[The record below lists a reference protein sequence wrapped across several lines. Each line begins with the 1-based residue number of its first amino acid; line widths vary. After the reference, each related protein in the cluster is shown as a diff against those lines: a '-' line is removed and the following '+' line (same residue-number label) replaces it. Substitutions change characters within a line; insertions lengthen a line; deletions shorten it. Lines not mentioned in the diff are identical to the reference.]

1 MSRRVR
7 VGESLSGH
15 ARGEKTMTAYR
26 SRGVAI
32 ALAATA
38 FLAGCGP
45 AEANGADEAP
55 AETGRVLNV
64 EVTTVELSDFTDVIR
79 LTGTVVANRDVIVS
93 AEESGIVTE
102 LLVRKGA
109 TVGAGRPIAR
119 IDDRLLA
126 SQTAQA
132 RAQAALA
139 RELWERRKRLF
150 EEDQVGSELA
160 YLEARYQ
167 AEQAEAALATLERR
181 LERTVVTAPIEGVLD
196 DRLVEVGA
204 MVGPGTPVARIVDL
218 NPLKVTGGVPERY
231 APDIRPGALA
241 TVRFDALEGREF
253 SGTIDYVGAAVNPS
267 NRTFPVELRLPDA
280 GRSVKP
286 EMIADI
292 EVVRSVSKHAVVVP
306 QDALVR
312 VEDGYV
318 VFIVAGPGET
328 STVETRS
335 VTLGPS
341 QRDAVVV
348 SSGLEPGDRVVVV
361 GQKLVAV
368 GDRVRVVGER

>member
-1 MSRRVR
+1 MS
-7 VGESLSGH
+7 
-15 ARGEKTMTAYR
+15 AYR
-26 SRGVAI
+26 SRSGAVTLVAV
-32 ALAATA
+32 AATG

-45 AEANGADEAP
+45 AEANGADEPP

-64 EVTTVELSDFTDVIR
+64 EVITIELSDFTDVIR

-167 AEQAEAALATLERR
+167 SEQAEAALATLERR

-204 MVGPGTPVARIVDL
+204 MVSPGTPVARIVDL
-218 NPLKVTGGVPERY
+218 NPLRVTGGVPERY
-231 APDIRPGALA
+231 APDIRTGALA
-241 TVRFDALEGREF
+241 TASFDALEGREF

-286 EMIADI
+286 EMVANI
-292 EVVRSVSKHAVVVP
+292 EVVRSVSKQTVVVP

-312 VEDGYV
+312 VEEGYV
-318 VFIVAGPGET
+318 VFVVVGPGES